1 MRSRGGAL
9 SVCRFKR
16 GWLDNGCYRSV
27 PSMLLVSTI
36 ESKPHSGPIQESVMR
51 MRAVSSVIPLLCLVL
66 AACGQS
72 NGSEKK
78 GGPPGMGMPP
88 PEVSVA
94 TVQARSLPLVFEYP
108 GQTAGSR
115 EVEVRSRVPGIIL
128 KRNFTEGAP
137 VKEGQSLY
145 TIDPAAFEAAAAR
158 AEADV
163 NAAQARYEQAKRN
176 AARLKPLYAEK
187 AVSQKENDDAV
198 SAEEIGAA
206 DVKAAKARLTEAKL
220 SLSYTKVE
228 APVSGV
234 ASRSMRS
241 EGSLVG
247 GPETLLTTVMQVDPI
262 WVNFG
267 IPDNEQAQF
276 SREVAAGRI
285 AMPQDGAFEVAL
297 RLADGS
303 VYDQAGKL
311 NFSDVR
317 VSPTT
322 GTREARAELPNPGG
336 RLRPGEFVR
345 VILKGATRPNA
356 VTVPQRAV
364 LEGPQGKFV
373 YVVDEKNTAQ
383 PRPIEVGD
391 WAGDAW
397 IVNKGVQPGDRVI
410 VEGLMRLGPGAP
422 VKIADPNASNA
433 AKPAAQPQK
442 PQAKK

>member
-1 MRSRGGAL
+1 MRSRLFIAL
-9 SVCRFKR
+9 
-16 GWLDNGCYRSV
+16 L
-27 PSMLLVSTI
+27 PLV
-36 ESKPHSGPIQESVMR
+36 V
-51 MRAVSSVIPLLCLVL
+51 

-78 GGPPGMGMPP
+78 GGHPGMGMPP
-88 PEVSVA
+88 PEVSVVA
-94 TVQARSLPLVFEYP
+94 VAPQSLPLTFEYV

-115 EVEVRSRVPGIIL
+115 EVEVRARVAGILL

-137 VKEGQSLY
+137 VGQGQSLY
-145 TIDPAAFEAAAAR
+145 TIDPAPFEAALAR

-163 NAAQARYEQAKRN
+163 GAAEARFEQARKN

-187 AVSQKENDDAV
+187 AVSQKDYDDTV
-198 SAEEIGAA
+198 SAEAIGAA
-206 DVKAAKARLTEAKL
+206 DVKAARARLTEARL
-220 SLSYTKVE
+220 NLSYTKVE

-234 ASRSMRS
+234 ASRSLRS

-267 IPDNEQAQF
+267 IPDNEQAQLA
-276 SREVAAGRI
+276 RDVRAGRV
-285 AMPQDGAFEVAL
+285 ALPQGDAFEVAL

-303 VYDQAGKL
+303 VYDRTGKL

-322 GTREARAELPNPGG
+322 GTREARAELPNPQGV
-336 RLRPGEFVR
+336 LRPGEFVR
-345 VILKGATRPNA
+345 VILRGATRPNA
-356 VTVPQRAV
+356 LTVPQRAV

-373 YVVDEKNTAQ
+373 YVVNEKSQAE

-391 WAGDAW
+391 WAGDSW
-397 IVNKGVQPGDRVI
+397 VINNGIKPGDRVI

-422 VKIADPNASNA
+422 VRIAE
-433 AKPAAQPQK
+433 AKPQP
-442 PQAKK
+442 KK

>member
-1 MRSRGGAL
+1 MRSAPFL
-9 SVCRFKR
+9 A
-16 GWLDNGCYRSV
+16 
-27 PSMLLVSTI
+27 SML
-36 ESKPHSGPIQESVMR
+36 
-51 MRAVSSVIPLLCLVL
+51 ALVL
-66 AACGQS
+66 TACSPS

-78 GGPPGMGMPP
+78 GGAHPGMGMPP
-88 PEVSVA
+88 PEVS
-94 TVQARSLPLVFEYP
+94 TVTLTAQSLPLSFEYV
-108 GQTAGSR
+108 GQSAGSR
-115 EVEVRSRVPGIIL
+115 EVEVRARVQGVIL

-145 TIDPAAFEAAAAR
+145 SIDPAQFEAAAAR

-163 NAAQARYEQAKRN
+163 AAAQARLEQARRN

-198 SAEEIGAA
+198 SAEEISAA
-206 DVKAAKARLTEAKL
+206 DVKAARARLTEARL

-228 APVSGV
+228 SPVSGV
-234 ASRSMRS
+234 ASRSLRS

-247 GPETLLTTVMQVDPI
+247 GPETLLTTVVQVDPI

-267 IPDNEQAQF
+267 IPDNEQAQLA
-276 SREVAAGRI
+276 RDVQAGRV
-285 AMPQDGAFEVAL
+285 ALPKDGTFEVAL
-297 RLADGS
+297 KLADGS
-303 VYDQAGKL
+303 MYELTGKL

-322 GTREARAELPNPGG
+322 GTREARAELPNPNGV
-336 RLRPGEFVR
+336 LRPGEFVR
-345 VILKGATRPNA
+345 VILRGATRPNA
-356 VTVPQRAV
+356 LTVPQRAV

-373 YVVDEKNTAQ
+373 YIVDEKNTAQ

-397 IVNKGVQPGDRVI
+397 IINKGVQPGDRVI

-422 VKIADPNASNA
+422 VRIAEAGS
-433 AKPAAQPQK
+433 KPAAQPQGKPEAK
-442 PQAKK
+442 PQPKK